1 MCFLPAFLLPEMTGY
16 VLKRAGDP
24 LRVDLDWR
32 RGYLRPDER
41 VASPDG
47 CAVHPARGG
56 DDSLAVTTT
65 DHDDDRTR
73 LTLEGGRAGAV
84 YMLTNRIRTSGGRAL
99 CRTIVVRIAPDL
111 APG

>member
-1 MCFLPAFLLPEMTGY
+1 MTGY

-24 LRVDLDWR
+24 KRVDLDWR

-41 VASPDG
+41 VASIDG
-47 CAVHPARGG
+47 SDLHPTRVG
-56 DDSLAVTTT
+56 DDSLAVTKT

-73 LTLEGGRAGAV
+73 LTLEGGRAGSV
-84 YMLTNRIRTSGGRAL
+84 FMLTNRIRTSGGRAL
-99 CRTIVVRIAPDL
+99 CRTIVVRIAPDM